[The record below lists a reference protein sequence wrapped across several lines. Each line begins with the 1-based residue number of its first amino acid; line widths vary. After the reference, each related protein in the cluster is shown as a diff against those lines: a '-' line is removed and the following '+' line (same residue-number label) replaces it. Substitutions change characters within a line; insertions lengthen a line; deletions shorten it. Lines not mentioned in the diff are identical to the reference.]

1 MRFIRW
7 FAEVGLADV
16 GLVGGKVASL
26 GEMIRE
32 LQPLG
37 IRVPDGF
44 AVTAEGYRHF
54 IAAAGLAEKIR
65 QQLDGIAK
73 GDVQALVARSAEIRK
88 LMVEAALPREI
99 ADEAVA
105 AYRSLS
111 ARSGRDDT
119 DVAVRSSATAEDLPD
134 ASFAGQQETLPQR
147 ARRARR
153 CSRRCSALLR
163 LALHRSR
170 HQLSR
175 RQRASTI
182 STSPCRWACSR
193 WCARDQAA
201 SGVIFTLDPESG
213 FRDAVLVTGA
223 YGLGEF
229 VVQGQVDPDEFTC
242 SSRRCGHGPSARSC
256 GKTLG
261 AKELSLVY
269 AAAGTRAASTVPDA
283 DGRRARASA

>member
-26 GEMIRE
+26 GEMIPE

-65 QQLDGIAK
+65 QRLDGIAK

-119 DVAVRSSATAEDLPD
+119 DVAVRSSATAEDLPG
-134 ASFAGQQETLPQR
+134 ASFAGQQDTYLNVRGEEALL
-147 ARRARR
+147 A
-153 CSRRCSALLR
+153 CGEALLR
-163 LALHRSR
+163 LALHRAR

-175 RQRASTI
+175 RH
-182 STSPCRWACSR
+182 
-193 WCARDQAA
+193 
-201 SGVIFTLDPESG
+201 
-213 FRDAVLVTGA
+213 
-223 YGLGEF
+223 GLR
-229 VVQGQVDPDEFTC
+229 P
-242 SSRRCGHGPSARSC
+242 SRRRPERG
-256 GKTLG
+256 
-261 AKELSLVY
+261 
-269 AAAGTRAASTVPDA
+269 RAA
-283 DGRRARASA
+283 DGPQRQGRLRQ